1 MMNEMM
7 KTTEQS
13 PFLIETPRLWLREMS
28 LADKESIAAILRD
41 ERVMYAY
48 EGAFDD
54 EETTAWIE
62 KQLQRYADY
71 GFGLWAALLKETGEL
86 VGQCGITM
94 QEYGGGLVPEIGY
107 LFAYKHWHKGY
118 ATEAA
123 IACRAYG
130 FRTLRFDALY
140 SIIRDTNQA
149 SRRVALRNGMRPV
162 DTFVKHYRGVDMP
175 HVVYRVTREEAF

>member
-28 LADKESIAAILRD
+28 LADKAS
-41 ERVMYAY
+41 
-48 EGAFDD
+48 
-54 EETTAWIE
+54 
-62 KQLQRYADY
+62 
-71 GFGLWAALLKETGEL
+71 
-86 VGQCGITM
+86 
-94 QEYGGGLVPEIGY
+94 
-107 LFAYKHWHKGY
+107 
-118 ATEAA
+118 

-149 SRRVALRNGMRPV
+149 SRRVALRNGMSPV

-175 HVVYRVTREEAF
+175 HVVYRVTREETF